1 MYLPSGV
8 IGLSRFL
15 IQLPLMS
22 SSMGF
27 LAPLTNAREELDRVI
42 LYLLCFFVLAV
53 DVLQSMVNIST
64 NE

>member
-1 MYLPSGV
+1 
-8 IGLSRFL
+8 
-15 IQLPLMS
+15 MS